1 MSDDAKKIIVD
12 DDWKAQ
18 ARREK
23 ETLAEKEKPA
33 AKDALPDVSFAEL
46 VNLLAMQTMVGLG
59 LVAGAGGQPIPPNL
73 EAAKHF
79 IDMLAMLESKTK
91 GNVSTEEKKILDD
104 VLYELRMR
112 YVQRTSAASPGAAGM
127 GL

>member
-1 MSDDAKKIIVD
+1 MSDEAKKIIVD

-23 ETLAEKEKPA
+23 ESLAEKPA
-33 AKDALPDVSFAEL
+33 ARGDGLPDASFAEL
-46 VNLLAMQTMVGLG
+46 VNLLVMQTLVGLG
-59 LVAGAGGQPIPPNL
+59 LVAGAGGKPIPPNL

-79 IDMLAMLESKTK
+79 VDMLQMLESKTK
-91 GNVSTEEKKILDD
+91 GNLSVEEKKLLDE
-104 VLYELRMR
+104 VLYEMRMR
-112 YVQRTSAASPGAAGM
+112 YVQRTAAAAPGAAGM